1 MNRPNVLEALSDNI
15 KIDPEKCIQCGKCV
29 DTCILDNLRMKLA
42 PCRQAC
48 PLGVNAQ
55 GYIQLIARG
64 EEDKAREVVRE
75 TLPFPEIISRICD
88 APCER
93 NCHRNAVTGQ
103 PVSIR
108 SLKRYLFENDQK
120 EQSVIPKKADP
131 SGKRIA
137 IVGSGPAGML
147 AAFDLAIAGHGV
159 TVFES
164 DPKPG
169 GLLHRVIPAFRLPE
183 AVLDREMDVLS
194 ILGVDVQCGIR
205 VGQDRAI
212 DDLENSF
219 DAVILS
225 TGLGGQLRLDVPG
238 EDSKGVMQGLDFLEA
253 AKHGNAEKLSGN
265 IVVIG
270 GGNAAVDTARV
281 ARRLGAEKVT
291 IISLEMRDD
300 LPASEEELNR
310 ALDDGVALECGM
322 GVDRILEKSGK
333 VSGVTLKRCL
343 TVFDQN
349 GCFLPSF
356 DYDDIMT
363 IPADRVIVS
372 IGQSQDTLEGIFPDK
387 LPIDSLT
394 LQTARQKIFVA
405 GDCFYGPTSV
415 IHAMGSGRQA
425 AVSVDR
431 FLKGEHLK
439 FNRAYAGPI
448 VTDFEIDTSRGS
460 DDDRVKPQ
468 LRPFKEPGDFNEIEQ
483 PYSIDEARKEARRCY
498 SCGGPFGQH
507 RTCWFCLPCEVEC
520 PEEALWVEVPYLL
533 R

>member
-42 PCRQAC
+42 PCRQVC

-64 EEDKAREVVRE
+64 EEDKAREVVGE
-75 TLPFPEIISRICD
+75 TLPFPEIVSRICD

-93 NCHRNAVTGQ
+93 NCHRNDVTGQ

-108 SLKRYLFENDQK
+108 ALKRYLFENDQR
-120 EQSVIPKKADP
+120 EQAVVPKKADP

-137 IVGSGPAGML
+137 VVGSGPAGMM

-164 DPKPG
+164 NEKPG
-169 GLLHRVIPAFRLPE
+169 GLLRSVIPVFRLPE

-194 ILGVDVQCGIR
+194 LLGVDVQCGIR
-205 VGQDRAI
+205 VGQDRFLN
-212 DDLENSF
+212 DLENSF

-225 TGLGGQLRLDVPG
+225 TGLGGPLRLDVPG

-253 AKHGNAEKLSGN
+253 AKQGNAEKLSGN

-281 ARRLGAEKVT
+281 ARRLGAEKV
-291 IISLEMRDD
+291 IMISLELRDD
-300 LPASEEELNR
+300 LPASEEELSR

-322 GVDRILEKSGK
+322 GIDRILEKSGK

-356 DYDDIMT
+356 DYDDTMT
-363 IPADRVIVS
+363 IPADSVIVS
-372 IGQSQDTLEGIFPDK
+372 IGQSQDTLEGIFPDE
-387 LPIDSLT
+387 LPVDSLT

-448 VTDFEIDTSRGS
+448 VTDFEIDTGRGS

-468 LRPFKEPGDFNEIEQ
+468 LHLFKEPGDFNEVEQ

>member
-1 MNRPNVLEALSDNI
+1 MNKPNVLEALSDNI
-15 KIDPEKCIQCGKCV
+15 KIDMEKCIQCGKCV

-55 GYIQLIARG
+55 GYVQLIARG
-64 EEDKAREVVRE
+64 EEDKAREMVRE

-93 NCHRNAVTGQ
+93 KCHRNAVTGQ

-108 SLKRYLFENDQK
+108 ALKRYLFENDQS
-120 EQSVIPKKADP
+120 EQVAIPEKAGP

-164 DPKPG
+164 DQKPG
-169 GLLHRVIPAFRLPE
+169 GLLRRVIPTFRLPE
-183 AVLDREMDVLS
+183 AILDREMDMLAR
-194 ILGVDVQCGIR
+194 LGVDLQCGVR
-205 VGQDRAI
+205 VGSDRTL

-225 TGLGGQLRLDVPG
+225 TGLGGQLRLNVPG
-238 EDSKGVMQGLDFLEA
+238 EDLEGVMPGLYFMESS
-253 AKHGNAEKLSGN
+253 KHGHVAKLSGN

-291 IISLEMRDD
+291 MISLETRDG

-310 ALDDGVALECGM
+310 ALDDGVELECGM
-322 GVDRILEKSGK
+322 GIDRILEKSGK
-333 VSGVTLKRCL
+333 VSAVALKRCL

-356 DYDDIMT
+356 DCDDTMN
-363 IPADRVIVS
+363 IPADRVIMS
-372 IGQSQDTLEGIFPDK
+372 IGQSQDTLEGIFPDD
-387 LPIDSLT
+387 LSVDPMT
-394 LQTARQKIFVA
+394 LQTGRQKVFVA
-405 GDCFYGPTSV
+405 GDCFSGPTSV

-448 VTDFEIDTSRGS
+448 VTEFEIDIGRGS
-460 DDDRVKPQ
+460 DDDRVKPR
-468 LRPFKEPGDFNEIEQ
+468 LHPFKEPGDFKEVEQ
-483 PYSIDEARKEARRCY
+483 PYSIDEARKEAGRCY